1 MSLLVRSSLTLPF
14 AVSSTFHDN
23 NGLATIPY
31 HHHSPAISTCLL
43 PHQYLIILHHYAP
56 PGQVKIAKSMRTGE
70 YAAVKIVPRHIMVA
84 SAQRYDQQ
92 DAKQRRKLREREE
105 RQQLTLERE
114 IVIMKLIDHPN
125 VISLLDVHEKD
136 GLM

>member
-1 MSLLVRSSLTLPF
+1 MSHHTSGNSNTPIFSRPFSFIPPSLRT
-14 AVSSTFHDN
+14 S
-23 NGLATIPY
+23 
-31 HHHSPAISTCLL
+31 
-43 PHQYLIILHHYAP
+43 Q
-56 PGQVKIAKSMRTGE
+56 GQVKIAKSMRTGE
-70 YAAVKIVPRHIMVA
+70 YAAVKIVPRHVMVA
-84 SAQRYDQQ
+84 SAHRYDQP
-92 DAKQRRKLREREE
+92 DAKQRHKMREREE